1 MKKGPFEA
9 VKLVRDT
16 RDKDGNGCI
25 FLVMITDK
33 ECDSP
38 CKLIKVKSSN
48 SDNSVTFT
56 YKTVTPRAPGRF
68 RNCFYIEE
76 KLVLVTQDNVTFFDL
91 KFNQLNQVETEQI
104 HKDSFTGI
112 QYSLPNEDNNSLLF
126 SMMMNPVSSVFDWIV
141 TNC

>member
-25 FLVMITDK
+25 FLVMITDQK
-33 ECDSP
+33 CDSP

-56 YKTVTPRAPGRF
+56 YKTVTPRAPGCF
-68 RNCFYIEE
+68 KNCFYIEE
-76 KLVLVTQDNVTFFDL
+76 KLVLVTNDNVTFFDL
-91 KFNQLNQVETEQI
+91 KFNQLNQVEMKQI
-104 HKDSFTGI
+104 HKDLEFI
-112 QYSLPNEDNNSLLF
+112 QYSLPNEDNSSFLL
-126 SMMMNPVSSVFDWIV
+126 SMMTTPVSSVFDWIV